1 MKSVNI
7 PAFANNA
14 SKVYEERLCAQEKER
29 EQKEENKAVAAI
41 TVFFV
46 AMMVIAILAVG
57 FVEGHL

>member
-1 MKSVNI
+1 MKNVNI

-14 SKVYEERLCAQEKER
+14 GKAYEERLYAQEKAQ